1 MSWMPVEEIKR
12 LRKDIDEVF
21 DSLFTGETSKIPM
34 VHVKHS
40 TPVDL
45 YETISEVVVV
55 ADLPGLSKEDIDI
68 QATSDSITI
77 QAESREGKDD
87 GNEGYYIKERG
98 SLDIYRRLPLPKRVD
113 PNKAEAAFKNG
124 ILTVRLAKA
133 QREEQESVPINIT
146 QP

>member
-21 DSLFTGETSKIPM
+21 DSLFTGENPKIPI

-40 TPVDL
+40 TPVDV

-55 ADLPGLSKEDIDI
+55 ADLPGLSRDDIDVR
-68 QATSDSITI
+68 ATSDALTI
-77 QAESREGKDD
+77 QAETRAEKDD
-87 GNEGYYIKERG
+87 GNKGYQIKERG

-113 PNKAEAAFKNG
+113 PNKVEAVFKNG

-133 QREEQESVPINIT
+133 QREEEESVPIQIT
-146 QP
+146 KP